1 MSFFKDMVEK
11 IKDEDTTLAS
21 DGTGSAEFGSFIDS
35 GSYILNAVLSGSLY
49 GGVPDNKVTAFAGES
64 ATGKTYFV
72 LGVVKSYLDR
82 NPEAGVVYYDT
93 EAAVT
98 KAMME
103 ERGIDKAT
111 SIEIHFHK
119 KRLTEDQDVFVRE
132 GDFVLYGDRYYEIAQ
147 TSEPK
152 QLFGQVENKF
162 EIMAK
167 CIRAREGM
175 FNPQFVANTVPT
187 TRVTTSTST
196 GSNSGYNPTS
206 TGLFTNVIAE
216 NNLTVKNN
224 TYLGDNPND
233 TVIITGSV
241 YISGSLLVNGSTFS
255 LSSSAVSNKTILIT
269 SSYAVQSDDYFIGV
283 DTNYTGIVI
292 TLPSLAS
299 TTNGRI
305 LHIKDEKGFADVG
318 LEVTVSASSG
328 DLVDDVPYVV
338 IDVDHGSL
346 SLYKS
351 TNGWNLF

>member
-1 MSFFKDMVEK
+1 MARKKKVDTAWQQPATPPPPLFTGEK
-11 IKDEDTTLAS
+11 ERNLVKQVNDELIERVIGQQVAYF
-21 DGTGSAEFGSFIDS
+21 AIDIDRS
-35 GSYILNAVLSGSLY
+35 NFHPLY
-49 GGVPDNKVTAFAGES
+49 GEAIQKTFLPPIRIYALVKWEGQTQAF
-64 ATGKTYFV
+64 TQNV
-72 LGVVKSYLDR
+72 
-82 NPEAGVVYYDT
+82 
-93 EAAVT
+93 
-98 KAMME
+98 
-103 ERGIDKAT
+103 GIDKAT

>member
-1 MSFFKDMVEK
+1 MARPRKK
-11 IKDEDTTLAS
+11 KEDTAWQQPATPPPPLF
-21 DGTGSAEFGSFIDS
+21 TGEKERNLVKQVNDELIERVIGQQVAYFAVDIDRS
-35 GSYILNAVLSGSLY
+35 PFHPLY
-49 GGVPDNKVTAFAGES
+49 GEAIQ
-64 ATGKTYFV
+64 KTFLPPVRVYA
-72 LGVVKSYLDR
+72 LVKWEGQTQSFTQ
-82 NPEAGVVYYDT
+82 NV
-93 EAAVT
+93 
-98 KAMME
+98 
-103 ERGIDKAT
+103 GIDKAT

-119 KRLTEDQDVFVRE
+119 KRLTEDQDLFVRE

-216 NNLTVKNN
+216 NNLTVRNN
-224 TYLGDNPND
+224 TYLGDSPND
-233 TVIITGSV
+233 QVIITGSV
-241 YISGSLLVNGSTFS
+241 YISGSLILNNTSVA
-255 LSSSAVSNKTILIT
+255 LSSSAITNKTILIT
-269 SSYAVQSDDYFIGV
+269 SSYSVQSDDYFIGV
-283 DTNYTGIVI
+283 DTNYAGIVV
-292 TLPSLAS
+292 TLPSLVS

-305 LHIKDEKGFADVG
+305 LYIKDEKGFADVG
-318 LEVTVSASSG
+318 TGVVISASVG
-328 DLVDDVPYVV
+328 EYVDDVSHVV
-338 IDVDHGSL
+338 IDVDHGSF

-351 TNGWNLF
+351 TNGWYLF